1 MHDQN
6 FKNLI
11 LDYPREA
18 LAFFAREETCEDLKQ
33 ARIIPIRQEQLKDR
47 LGDRFRELDVPLLVE
62 WPDGKREAMVFV
74 IEEETQGN
82 RFSIHR
88 LAHYCLDLAELMVTE
103 RVIPVVIF
111 LNAAPR
117 KTSLRLGGDRHIYL
131 EFRYLVCD
139 LKRLS
144 ASDYKDSDNIIARL
158 NLPNMRYPKQQRLEV
173 YLAAQLG
180 LLQIESNPDKQRKY
194 IDFIDYYAD
203 LSEQEI
209 IEYRTHYLNE
219 AGEIMGFAQIFRQEG
234 RQEGLEEGLEKGLEK
249 GRQEECVSLVTR
261 LLRRKFG
268 IHPELDSIL
277 EQLGTIP
284 VEKLEDL
291 IDAIFDWT
299 EVSDLTG
306 WIKQQLLEFNRPN

>member
-11 LDYPREA
+11 LDYPCEA
-18 LAFFAREETCEDLKQ
+18 LAFFAQEETGEDLHH
-33 ARIIPIRQEQLKDR
+33 ARIIPIRQEQLKER

-62 WPDGKREAMVFV
+62 WPNGNREAIIFL

-88 LAHYCLDLAELMVTE
+88 LAHYCLDMAELMKTE
-103 RVIPVVIF
+103 RVIPIVIF
-111 LNAAPR
+111 LNSGTR
-117 KTSLRLGGDRHIYL
+117 QESLQLGGDRQCYL
-131 EFRYLVCD
+131 EFHYLACY

-144 ASDYKDSDNIIARL
+144 ADDYKDSNNIIARL
-158 NLPNMRYPKQQRLEV
+158 NLPNMRYPKQDRLKI
-173 YLAAQLG
+173 YAAAQLG
-180 LLQIESNPDKQRKY
+180 LIQIEPNPNKQRKY
-194 IDFIDYYAD
+194 FDFIDYYAD

-209 IEYRTHYLNE
+209 IEYLTHYLNE
-219 AGEIMGFAQIFRQEG
+219 AGEIMGLAQIFRQEG

-277 EQLGTIP
+277 AQLQTLP

-299 EVSDLTG
+299 EVSDLTE
-306 WIKQQLLEFNRPN
+306 WIRQQQVEFNRAN